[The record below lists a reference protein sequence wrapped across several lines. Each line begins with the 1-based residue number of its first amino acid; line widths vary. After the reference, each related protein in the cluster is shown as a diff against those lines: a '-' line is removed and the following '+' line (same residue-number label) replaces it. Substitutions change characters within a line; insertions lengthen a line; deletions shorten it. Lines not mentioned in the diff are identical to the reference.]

1 MVERGALEASPA
13 TRALLD
19 QEESKLANEP
29 RSSSMPRM
37 SLLRIINRMSSQ
49 FEESFVKE
57 LNRKLNAIPKPAREG
72 EA

>member
-1 MVERGALEASPA
+1 MDYRPHERITSG
-13 TRALLD
+13 
-19 QEESKLANEP
+19 SK
-29 RSSSMPRM
+29 
-37 SLLRIINRMSSQ
+37 RIINRMSSQ